1 MKNKEHSNKK
11 AWGIN
16 PDDFP
21 KSGSAADKLVFLC
34 RFGLL
39 APSVHN
45 TQPWSFVVEP
55 PETIRIIINQK
66 SKLEHG
72 DATGR
77 QLWISLGCCIETI
90 SRVAYAYGYEVSD
103 HIDYVQQV
111 TTLTVRHNPRLKT
124 NLTLTK
130 AILERRSNR
139 NIYLKKAIPSRH
151 LRTLRAIATPKETR
165 VIITTDQK
173 VIQLVAD
180 LTKRGIGIALS
191 IPAFK
196 KELSHLI
203 KTNWHDGPIGMPGEV
218 LLYKGLDAATASAK
232 FRWLQVAD
240 GEANKEYKRAV
251 SAAAL
256 ALVFT
261 KGDTAK
267 YWTAAGRA
275 YQSIGFEAT
284 QIGLDQATMAS
295 AVEAPDFHKDI
306 EAALGTSYRLQ
317 TIMRLGYSPHL
328 VPHSPRFNADEAIT
342 LIS

>member
-1 MKNKEHSNKK
+1 MKNTEQFNKK
-11 AWGIN
+11 AWDIN
-16 PDDFP
+16 PADFP
-21 KSGSAADKLVFLC
+21 KSGSHADKLVFLC

-45 TQPWSFVVEP
+45 TQPWSFVIEP

-77 QLWISLGCCIETI
+77 QLWISIGCCIETI
-90 SRVAYAYGYEVSD
+90 NRAARAYGYELSASIDYAKQVVELTVSD
-103 HIDYVQQV
+103 
-111 TTLTVRHNPRLKT
+111 NPLLKT
-124 NLTLTK
+124 DLTLTK

-139 NIYLKKAIPSRH
+139 NIYDQKTIPTNY
-151 LRTLRAIATPKETR
+151 LRKLRAIAVTKETK

-173 VIQLVAD
+173 IIQLVAD

-203 KTNWHDGPIGMPGEV
+203 KTNWHDGPTGMPGEV
-218 LLYKGLDAATASAK
+218 LLYKGFNAVTASAK
-232 FRWLQVAD
+232 FRWLQIAD
-240 GEANKEYKRAV
+240 KEADKEYKRAV

-256 ALVFT
+256 VLVFT
-261 KGDTAK
+261 KGDTGR
-267 YWTAAGRA
+267 YWAAAGRA
-275 YQSIGFEAT
+275 YQKIGFEAT

-306 EAALGTSYRLQ
+306 ETALGTSYRLQ
-317 TIMRLGYSPHL
+317 TIMRLGYSPHS
-328 VPHSPRFNADEAIT
+328 VPHAPRFNADEAIT
-342 LIS
+342 SIS